1 MDRMLYVAMSGAR
14 QLVRAQSLVAN
25 NLANANTAGFRAD
38 RLSLE
43 ALPVYG
49 PGQPARV
56 YVQAR
61 GAGLDTGAGALTA
74 TGRELD
80 VAVSGA
86 GYLAVQGPDGREA
99 YTRAGNLQVSANG
112 QLTTG
117 EGWPVLG
124 NSGPIAI
131 PPTEK
136 IEIGA
141 DGTISAVSV
150 GQDAATL
157 SVLDRIKLVAPDERT
172 LTKTEQGLLRLGNG
186 AEAVADAGV
195 TLAAGQ
201 LESSNVNAVEQ
212 MTAMI
217 DYARQYEMQ
226 IKMMSTARD
235 NADRSAELMRL
246 G

>member
-1 MDRMLYVAMSGAR
+1 MDRMLYVAMSGAS
-14 QLVRAQSLVAN
+14 QMVRAQAVVAN
-25 NLANANTAGFRAD
+25 NLANASTTGFRAD
-38 RLSLE
+38 QLSLE
-43 ALPVYG
+43 ALPVHG

-56 YVQAR
+56 YTRAR
-61 GAGLDTGAGALTA
+61 GEGFDADAGALTS

-80 VAVSGA
+80 VAVTGT
-86 GYLAVQGPDGREA
+86 GYIAVRGPDGREA
-99 YTRAGNLQVSANG
+99 YTRAGNLQLSENG

-117 EGWPVLG
+117 EGWAVLG
-124 NSGPIAI
+124 NGGPIAI

-141 DGTISAVSV
+141 DGTIAVLPV

-157 SVLDRIKLVAPDERT
+157 SVLDRIKLVAPDQGQ
-172 LTKTEQGLLRLGNG
+172 LSKTEQGLLRLSNG
-186 AEAVADAGV
+186 ADATADAGV
-195 TLAAGQ
+195 TLASGV

-212 MTAMI
+212 MVAMI

-226 IKMMSTARD
+226 IKMMSTARE
-235 NADRSAELMRL
+235 NSNRAAELMRL

>member
-14 QLVRAQSLVAN
+14 QLVRAQGLVAN

-61 GAGLDTGAGALTA
+61 GAGLDTGAGALMP

-80 VAVSGA
+80 VAVSGE

-99 YTRAGNLQVSANG
+99 YTRAGNLQMSANG

-172 LTKTEQGLLRLGNG
+172 LIKTEQGLLRLSNG
-186 AEAVADAGV
+186 VEAAPDAGV
-195 TLAAGQ
+195 TLVAGQ

>member
-14 QLVRAQSLVAN
+14 QLMRAQALVAN
-25 NLANANTAGFRAD
+25 NLANTSTTGFRAD

-61 GAGLDTGAGALTA
+61 GTGSDMSAGALTS

-86 GYLAVQGPDGREA
+86 GYIAVQGPDGRES
-99 YTRAGNLQVSANG
+99 YTRAGNLQLSANG

-117 EGWPVLG
+117 QGWPVLG

-141 DGTISAVSV
+141 DGTISALPV
-150 GQDAATL
+150 GEDAATL
-157 SVLDRIKLVAPDERT
+157 AVLDRIKLVAPDERA
-172 LTKTEQGLLRLGNG
+172 LTKTGQGLLRLGNG
-186 AEAVADAGV
+186 ADAAPDAGV
-195 TLAAGQ
+195 TLVSGQ
-201 LESSNVNAVEQ
+201 LESSNVNAIEQ
-212 MTAMI
+212 MAAMI

-235 NADRSAELMRL
+235 NADQSASLMRL
-246 G
+246 A

>member
-14 QLVRAQSLVAN
+14 QLVRAQGLVAN

-43 ALPVYG
+43 ASPVYG

-61 GAGLDTGAGALTA
+61 GAGLDTGAGALMP

-80 VAVSGA
+80 VAVSGE

-99 YTRAGNLQVSANG
+99 YTRAGNLQMSANG

-172 LTKTEQGLLRLGNG
+172 LIKTEQGLLRLSNG
-186 AEAVADAGV
+186 VEAAPDAGV
-195 TLAAGQ
+195 TLVAGQ

>member
-1 MDRMLYVAMSGAR
+1 MDRLLYVAMSGAR
-14 QLVRAQSLVAN
+14 QLLHAQNLVAN
-25 NLANANTAGFRAD
+25 NLANANTTGFRVD
-38 RLSLE
+38 RLSME

-61 GAGLDTGAGALTA
+61 GTGPDTKAGAFVP

-86 GYLAVQGPDGREA
+86 GYIAVQGPDGREG
-99 YTRAGNLQVSANG
+99 YTRAGNLQLSANG

-117 EGWPVLG
+117 QGWPVLG
-124 NSGPIAI
+124 NGGPIAI

-157 SVLDRIKLVAPDERT
+157 SVLDRIKLVAPDERA
-172 LTKTEQGLLRLGNG
+172 LTKTAQGLLRLSNG
-186 AEAVADAGV
+186 AEAAPDAEV
-195 TLAAGQ
+195 TLVSGQ
-201 LESSNVNAVEQ
+201 LESSNVNAIEQ

-235 NADRSAELMRL
+235 NADRSAALMQL

>member
-14 QLVRAQSLVAN
+14 QLLHAQTLVAN
-25 NLANANTAGFRAD
+25 NLANANTTGFRAD

-56 YVQAR
+56 YVQAQ
-61 GAGLDTGAGALTA
+61 GTGPDTSAGAFTS

-80 VAVSGA
+80 VAISGS
-86 GYLAVQGPDGREA
+86 GYIAVQGPDGREG
-99 YTRAGNLQVSANG
+99 YTRAGNLQLSANG

-117 EGWPVLG
+117 QGWPVLG
-124 NSGPIAI
+124 NGGPIAI

-141 DGTISAVSV
+141 DGTISVVPV

-157 SVLDRIKLVAPDERT
+157 SVLDRIKLVAPDERA
-172 LTKTEQGLLRLGNG
+172 LTKAGHGLLRLRNG
-186 AEAVADAGV
+186 ADAAPDAGV
-195 TLAAGQ
+195 TLVSGQ
-201 LESSNVNAVEQ
+201 IESSNVNAIEQ

-235 NADRSAELMRL
+235 NADRSAALMQL
-246 G
+246 S